1 MSDDDYIEPR
11 DEDFLIRVRPG
22 VQNGEWTGAVDISI
36 VASANSGLD
45 DESYGQLMHFCTMM
59 CATVPMMEQDESLR
73 QYVHEFAMASYD
85 EEEQEAKNNV
95 DITHENG
102 NVIRL
107 HFNTPRTMH

>member
-1 MSDDDYIEPR
+1 MEEDDYLETKR
-11 DEDFLIRVRPG
+11 EDFLIRVRPG
-22 VQNGEWTGAVDISI
+22 VDKGQWTGAVDISI

-73 QYVHEFAMASYD
+73 QYVHEFAMSSYD
-85 EEEQEAKNNV
+85 EEEEAKNNV